1 MMYNRY
7 KEVIFMNTQGTNS
20 FIRSVT
26 LLIAVLLLA
35 VYIFTSCQSDPVRD
49 YIKDKGVS
57 LSQLPPELVE
67 MLRKNPETE
76 DFVLSY
82 SKEKDVGHDIDLSEY
97 KNTDAV
103 PLLLQWD
110 KRWGY
115 EKYGD
120 GMIAFTGCAP
130 TCLSMAAIYL
140 TGDTGLDPLYIADK
154 ADEGGYYV
162 EGVGSDWSIMT
173 DFAAEL
179 GLDAKELPLDKNTVL
194 GCLEEGEPVICA
206 MGTGDFTETGH
217 FIVLYGTE
225 DGKIKIND
233 PNSIANSKK
242 LWDFEEISGQIKNLW
257 RYKI

>member
-1 MMYNRY
+1 
-7 KEVIFMNTQGTNS
+7 MNTGSTSS
-20 FIRSVT
+20 FIRSLT
-26 LLIAVLLLA
+26 LLIAILLLA
-35 VYIFTSCQSDPVRD
+35 VYVFTSCRNDAVRD
-49 YIKDKGVS
+49 YIEDKGVS
-57 LSQLPPELVE
+57 LSQIPPELIE
-67 MLRKNPETE
+67 MFRKNPETE

-82 SKEKDVGHDIDLSEY
+82 CDEKDLDHDIDLSKY
-97 KNTDAV
+97 KGADTP

-115 EKYGD
+115 ESYGD
-120 GMIAFTGCAP
+120 GMMAFTGCAP
-130 TCLSMAAIYL
+130 TCLSMVSIYL
-140 TGDTGLDPLYIADK
+140 TDDTSLDPLYIANK
-154 ADEGGYYV
+154 AEKEGCYV
-162 EGVGSDWSIMT
+162 EGIGSDWSIMT
-173 DFAAEL
+173 TFAAKL

-194 GCLEEGEPVICA
+194 RRLEAGEPIICA
-206 MGTGDFTETGH
+206 MGPGDFTETGH